1 MAVSIAQYVDL
12 LFKKL
17 QGVAK
22 TANSTVKG
30 ASNESI
36 ASPAFLR
43 GDIVWMQS
51 NQIGNTAGA
60 ISGISNARTAANS
73 VQCTADITVPPIG
86 GIRPTWLSNVTY
98 WIPQEFGSTWL
109 PKVFVGPAS
118 AANIEATGTQIF
130 AAGIGGVGEYYFDT
144 QAGVLNFI
152 GETIPTVLTAGNV
165 IYISGYQYV
174 GALGVSALPGNT
186 TIGNIKIANTTITT
200 DGTIANI
207 FIQPT
212 GNGVVSID
220 TTTGLIVPVGNI
232 TQRPGYP
239 TYSATSLATIRYNND
254 YNYLEYFDGTEW
266 LEVGVGAGGA
276 IADQQITPDGTS
288 VTYTLTQDTDQ
299 TSILVAIN
307 GVGQIPGSAYS
318 VAGNLITF
326 SEAPLTSDAIDIRF
340 LASASVTSKIIN
352 GAGTTYVETTGANTV
367 VANIA
372 GTNIMVVSST
382 GVSVAGNVV
391 SNNISAGQSL
401 QLPSYTVSQSANISA
416 PLAGQVI
423 YVSNGDAGNPCLAV
437 YSSGAWKRVSLGANI
452 SAT

>member
-1 MAVSIAQYVDL
+1 
-12 LFKKL
+12 
-17 QGVAK
+17 
-22 TANSTVKG
+22 
-30 ASNESI
+30 
-36 ASPAFLR
+36 
-43 GDIVWMQS
+43 
-51 NQIGNTAGA
+51 
-60 ISGISNARTAANS
+60 
-73 VQCTADITVPPIG
+73 VPPIG

-98 WIPQEFGSTWL
+98 WIPQEFGATWL

-165 IYISGYQYV
+165 VYISGYQYV

-212 GNGVVSID
+212 GNGIVSIN

-367 VANIA
+367 VSNVS

-391 SNNISAGQSL
+391 SNNISADQSL
-401 QLPSYTVSQSANISA
+401 TLPSYTVAQSANIST
-416 PLAGQVI
+416 PSAGQVI